1 MGYLLTKEGVNA
13 VLKEWAESYLIYAP
27 VRMSGK
33 GAFSETDSIRYAP
46 ITTVEEIEFEKKSD
60 FPFKEVLIPLSE
72 TLFFFTED
80 QVTEADG
87 PKKNAIILLR
97 SCDLHSVKRLDE
109 IYIKNEYEDYYY
121 KRIRDNVKFVLMGCK
136 NAFENC
142 FCVDMQT
149 NRIETY
155 HKKRAENTL
164 PLRSV
169 CYVYQA
175 A

>member
-87 PKKNAIILLR
+87 PK
-97 SCDLHSVKRLDE
+97 
-109 IYIKNEYEDYYY
+109 
-121 KRIRDNVKFVLMGCK
+121 
-136 NAFENC
+136 
-142 FCVDMQT
+142 
-149 NRIETY
+149 
-155 HKKRAENTL
+155 
-164 PLRSV
+164 
-169 CYVYQA
+169 
-175 A
+175 